1 MDTDLASYFA
11 RLSRELMHE
20 PSTEPTM
27 ERVATRAL
35 DVVPRAQHCSISM
48 RRRRG
53 HVESVASTSAV
64 ALAADELQYTLEEGP
79 CLEAIWD
86 DEVFVGKDLTRESRW
101 PRWCAGVHELGIGSV
116 MAVRL
121 ATETSTLGALNLY
134 AEEPGA
140 FEDAQRDVAVIFA
153 THAVNAV
160 HSAHTVSGP
169 RDGDGEPTPIGV
181 AQGVLMSRYDL
192 TLDRSFEVLR
202 RIRPTRTCASGTWPP
217 WSPRR
222 GTCPTRVGC
231 TPSAATEACPRTV
244 RRPDR
249 APHAAGHPRVWSPV
263 ADSNA

>member
-1 MDTDLASYFA
+1 MDTDLATYFA
-11 RLSRELMHE
+11 RISRELMHE
-20 PSTEPTM
+20 PAGEPTL
-27 ERVATRAL
+27 ERVASRAL

-53 HVESVASTSAV
+53 RAETVASTSAL

-160 HSAHTVSGP
+160 HSAHTVSGLEMAMES
-169 RDGDGEPTPIGV
+169 RHLIGV
-181 AQGVLMSRYDL
+181 AQGVLMSRYGL

-202 RIRPTRTCASGTWPP
+202 RISTHANVRLRDLAALVAETGDLPDEGRLTALR
-217 WSPRR
+217 RDR
-222 GTCPTRVGC
+222 GTDQDGPT
-231 TPSAATEACPRTV
+231 T
-244 RRPDR
+244 
-249 APHAAGHPRVWSPV
+249 
-263 ADSNA
+263 